1 MLPYIAL
8 KRWNIPDDLDFKGK
22 IVAKFLIKSHLNNMT
37 IKKNTWIKEM
47 VGGLALEQL
56 SKKSSF
62 SQICLSFGQ
71 NKKK

>member
-1 MLPYIAL
+1 
-8 KRWNIPDDLDFKGK
+8 
-22 IVAKFLIKSHLNNMT
+22 MT
-37 IKKNTWIKEM
+37 IKKNTWMKEM

-71 NKKK
+71 NKKKQKLGPEHGNPSITAAL